1 MDDAHSE
8 TGLEARRGDTDPGEA
23 AQTATTPDHHS
34 NDAEHVAEQ
43 ERMTRRP
50 SDHSLRKRLRG
61 RRGGV
66 DRRLSFLIAG

>member
-50 SDHSLRKRLRG
+50 GDHSLRKRLRG